1 MNLRNKTFTMLSHTL
16 RKAAGFGFSVA
27 VLSIFTVSVQADL
40 VFNGSFESTTNGAG
54 QLGFNTN
61 ATGWTN
67 EPDGQGHDGYNFL
80 FLPGTADDGGATG
93 VDGSLELW
101 GPNDGSSNG
110 LPASS
115 PDGGNYIAADG
126 AYRVGAIEQTIYG
139 LTIGDS
145 YTVGFWW
152 AGAQQYGFNGATTEG
167 WQVSFGSEE
176 QSTGMEDNASHGF
189 TGWMYQTFTFTADS
203 TSDVLSFLALGTP
216 TGEPPFSLLDGVS
229 LNASDPS
236 VPEPETLAL
245 MLGGLGLVC
254 ALGVLRSKNRL
265 KSELRA
271 RRDPYRF

>member
-54 QLGFNTN
+54 QLGFIVDR
-61 ATGWTN
+61 AGKIVWT
-67 EPDGQGHDGYNFL
+67 
-80 FLPGTADDGGATG
+80 DDGGATG

-126 AYRVGAIEQTIYG
+126 AYRVGAIEQTIDG